1 MNPIVIDC
9 SLTMAWSF
17 TDAATPYTEGVLD
30 LLKNQTAMVPDIWH
44 LEVANILLVGERRK
58 RITPAQSKAF
68 LEFLSQLP
76 ILWDTETSTQAFR
89 ETLLLARE
97 HKLSAYDAAY
107 LELAIRQN
115 LPLASL
121 DDPLVKAAAAAGVP
135 VVKI

>member
-1 MNPIVIDC
+1 MNPIIIDC
-9 SLTMAWSF
+9 SLTMAWCFS
-17 TDAATPYTEGVLD
+17 DEATPYTEGVLD
-30 LLKNQTAMVPDIWH
+30 LLKNQTAMVPEIWH
-44 LEVANILLVGERRK
+44 LEVANILVVGERRK

-68 LEFLSQLP
+68 IEFLSKLP
-76 ILWDTETSTQAFR
+76 ILRDTETSTQAFR

-121 DDPLVKAAAAAGVP
+121 DAPLVNAATAAGVLM
-135 VVKI
+135 VEI